1 MMLKDTLKSLRGLW
15 AINAPIRW
23 FAYYLTGYFASLRKF
38 FNKHWPAVGIVTVR
52 LPGGSAFRLYT
63 EGDDWI
69 ATQAFW
75 KGFGGYEG
83 PCEHLFD
90 SLARRSGTIV
100 DVGANIGY
108 YSLIAAA
115 ANPSAKVI
123 SFEPA
128 ANANARLRHHAK
140 MNAFPNII
148 AESLI
153 VSDDSRPTS
162 FFLPRGAEIGQV
174 LAASTKRGW
183 ADATDE
189 VILPSISLDE
199 YKRSRGLER
208 IDLVKMDCEFH
219 EREVL
224 EGMKD
229 ILKED
234 RPDLLMEVLFY
245 ESDGVKGQFNYSQA
259 AEIERIL
266 LDNGYNFYLISE
278 SALIRMDHLEHNPD
292 NRNYLFS
299 VKRSS
304 RQYIPYAD
312 ADFLYSSR
320 QRL

>member
-1 MMLKDTLKSLRGLW
+1 MKNFIKTLRGIR
-15 AINAPIRW
+15 AFNAPIRW
-23 FAYYLTGYFASLRKF
+23 GAYYLTGLFVFLRRVF
-38 FNKHWPAVGIVTVR
+38 TKHWPAVGVVSVE
-52 LPGGSAFRLYT
+52 LPGGSRFELYT

-83 PCEHLFD
+83 QCEHIFH
-90 SLARRSGTIV
+90 SLARSSETIV

-123 SFEPA
+123 AFEPA
-128 ANANARLRHHAK
+128 ANANARLRYHAK
-140 MNAFPNII
+140 MNGFENIV
-148 AESLI
+148 AEPLI
-153 VSDDSRPTS
+153 VSNDSRPIP
-162 FFLPRGAEIGQV
+162 FFLPRGAAIGQV

-183 ADATDE
+183 ADSTDE
-189 VILPSISLDE
+189 VILPSISMDE
-199 YKRSRGLER
+199 YKRSRGLPS

-229 ILKED
+229 ILKTD
-234 RPDLLMEVLFY
+234 KPDILMEVLFY
-245 ESDGVKGQFNYSQA
+245 ESDGVKGQFNYSQS

-266 LDNGYNFYLISE
+266 RENGYAFYLIAE

-304 RQYIPYAD
+304 RQYIPYAE

-320 QRL
+320 RRP